1 MFIISDS
8 ISRVIIYIP
17 SYITVDVA
25 VAFTASV
32 ELTFNSNYGSPVTYQ
47 WGYNDGNYTGR
58 PIHTFHEAGIHNV
71 TCVATNFV
79 SHSTNTSLVIVKN
92 GMYVHAVCVCL
103 PQFGL

>member
-1 MFIISDS
+1 
-8 ISRVIIYIP
+8 VIIYIP
-17 SYITVDVA
+17 SYIIVDVA

-47 WGYNDGNYTGR
+47 WSYNGGIYTG

-92 GMYVHAVCVCL
+92 GMYVHTVCMSYL
-103 PQFGL
+103 QLGL

>member
-1 MFIISDS
+1 M
-8 ISRVIIYIP
+8 IIYIP
-17 SYITVDVA
+17 SYIIVDVA

-47 WGYNDGNYTGR
+47 WSYNGGIYTG
-58 PIHTFHEAGIHNV
+58 PKHTFHEAGIHNV

-92 GMYVHAVCVCL
+92 GMYVHAVCMSYL
-103 PQFGL
+103 QLGL